1 MTDSNQLH
9 SDIMDLLNISNDP
22 SIFVDHIEIVDD
34 IKCIHIFRRPDPN
47 FCPRCNCRMHS
58 KGFYIRKVNHPVL
71 QDTTRLFLI
80 IHQRKWYCPHCG
92 LYLNDQFPFLE
103 RYAHSSNITPLLVI
117 DAMKDINKSAA
128 QIARQFNM
136 SDTQVHDLFNAY
148 VDLPRLPLSEYISID
163 EVFLNISDKDKY
175 TFVIMDF
182 INGDI
187 IDMVHNRWMSTL
199 EDYFLSIPLE
209 ERKQVKGIIC
219 DAYQNYLKLPE
230 KFFPN
235 ACLILDSFHV
245 VKYIISRLNT
255 YLYRVLKRYQ
265 ERDRKRLEKKNH
277 DTNRDFQ
284 TIQDSRVVVLLKS
297 YRWILLKNRDEI
309 NYSTKRYYHK
319 RLGMNVD
326 TFTIEKMF
334 LDLDPNF
341 KKLRDLKEEY
351 IRFNQIEYGKTEDV
365 QNALENLISRY
376 RDSDQLIFYDFSRFL
391 ESHKEL
397 IIHSFT
403 KLKVH
408 RKTETE
414 EKEYYSR
421 LSNGPME
428 SFNRKPKDYKRNA
441 RGFSD
446 FHYTRNRILLSMRRN
461 PAIRGIPRSKSE
473 FKKNGTKRG
482 CYNKTKL
489 R

>member
-1 MTDSNQLH
+1 MTDSNLIQT
-9 SDIMDLLNISNDP
+9 DIMDLLNISNDP
-22 SIFVDHIEIVDD
+22 SIFVDHIDIADD
-34 IKCIHIFRRPDPN
+34 IKSIHIFRRPDPN

-117 DAMKDINKSAA
+117 DAMKDLNKSAA
-128 QIARQFNM
+128 QVARQFNM

-255 YLYRVLKRYQ
+255 YLYRV
-265 ERDRKRLEKKNH
+265 
-277 DTNRDFQ
+277 
-284 TIQDSRVVVLLKS
+284 IM
-297 YRWILLKNRDEI
+297 I
-309 NYSTKRYYHK
+309 
-319 RLGMNVD
+319 
-326 TFTIEKMF
+326 
-334 LDLDPNF
+334 
-341 KKLRDLKEEY
+341 
-351 IRFNQIEYGKTEDV
+351 
-365 QNALENLISRY
+365 A
-376 RDSDQLIFYDFSRFL
+376 
-391 ESHKEL
+391 
-397 IIHSFT
+397 
-403 KLKVH
+403 
-408 RKTETE
+408 
-414 EKEYYSR
+414 
-421 LSNGPME
+421 
-428 SFNRKPKDYKRNA
+428 
-441 RGFSD
+441 
-446 FHYTRNRILLSMRRN
+446 
-461 PAIRGIPRSKSE
+461 
-473 FKKNGTKRG
+473 
-482 CYNKTKL
+482 
-489 R
+489 